1 MTAGSWVVISSMV
14 DRDSVANPDPDRYDA
29 SMSATVGDRCY
40 GTRPFNPPSCGM
52 SPDGRASM
60 AITMTT
66 MITTAGTGIT
76 RPAVV
81 VFRG

>member
-1 MTAGSWVVISSMV
+1 MP
-14 DRDSVANPDPDRYDA
+14 DRDPVANPDPARYDA
-29 SMSATVGDRCY
+29 SMSATAGDRCY
-40 GTRPFNPPSCGM
+40 GTRLFTSPSCGM
-52 SPDGRASM
+52 SPDQRVSM